1 MKLFTEIKKNLKNLT
16 SDRLMLLVVVAVF
29 VAGVVFSWSILS
41 KVQVYDQLIYTRFT
55 VFGRERLHRDSWTS
69 RVVITFLGV
78 FISLIHPI
86 IIAKIYKTSG
96 RRMAIFAS
104 IFSVI
109 VVILGLN
116 IVNLSIG
123 GISN

>member
-1 MKLFTEIKKNLKNLT
+1 MKLFTEIKKNLKNLA

-29 VAGVVFSWSILS
+29 VAGVMFFWSILS

-55 VFGRERLHRDSWTS
+55 VFGGERFHRDSWTS
-69 RVVITFLGV
+69 RVVIAFLGV
-78 FISLIHPI
+78 FISLVHPI

-109 VVILGLN
+109 VVVLGLN

-123 GISN
+123 GIPN